1 MRYVFPAA
9 LAQDEDGRWVVTFPD
24 VSEALTD
31 GADRDE
37 AMREAAD
44 ALGAALA
51 GYVHE
56 RRAIPIPTQS
66 KPGQVS
72 VCVPPLVAAKLALY
86 QAMREQ
92 GISNVELARRLEVT
106 EAVVRR
112 LLDPDHSSKIE
123 KMEAALEALG
133 KRLIVEAA

>member
-1 MRYVFPAA
+1 MLPPG
-9 LAQDEDGRWVVTFPD
+9 LLTQDL
-24 VSEALTD
+24 SLTTRSKKNFD

-37 AMREAAD
+37 
-44 ALGAALA
+44 
-51 GYVHE
+51 
-56 RRAIPIPTQS
+56 
-66 KPGQVS
+66 
-72 VCVPPLVAAKLALY
+72 
-86 QAMREQ
+86 AMREQ

-112 LLDPDHSSKIE
+112 LLNPDHSSKIE

>member
-1 MRYVFPAA
+1 MRYVFPAV
-9 LAQDEDGRWVVTFPD
+9 LAQDEDGRWIVTFPD

-37 AMREAAD
+37 ALREAVD
-44 ALGAALA
+44 TLGAALA

-56 RRAIPIPTQS
+56 RREVPVPTPP

-86 QAMREQ
+86 RAMREQ
-92 GISNVELARRLEVT
+92 GVSNVELARRLGIT

-112 LLDPDHSSKIE
+112 LVDPDHSSKIE
-123 KMEAALEALG
+123 KVEAALETLG